1 MGAVILVFPDFRGKG
16 SGQTGRNVNG
26 PSSPLQRLGKK
37 CLIRVLPKWGG
48 WMPEWIGT
56 ALFLSV
62 VALTGMKLAEDFGE
76 RGLRGYGMLLVLTT
90 VYAAAIGFAY
100 L

>member
-1 MGAVILVFPDFRGKG
+1 
-16 SGQTGRNVNG
+16 
-26 PSSPLQRLGKK
+26 
-37 CLIRVLPKWGG
+37 
-48 WMPEWIGT
+48 MPEWIGT

-62 VALTGMKLAEDFGE
+62 VGLTGVKLAEDFGN
-76 RGLRGYGMLLVLTT
+76 RGLRGYAMLFVLTS